1 MTIAYL
7 DVKASVSGNVIL
19 AAFVSAGLPL
29 AVIQNTV
36 AQVPFQDPWNITAEP
51 TMRGGGISHNFNNCN
66 SSPHN
71 NNSTHSKSR
80 VSA

>member
-51 TMRGGGISHNFNNCN
+51 TMRGGISHNINNCN

-71 NNSTHSKSR
+71 NKSARSKSR